1 MMEFGRSKPIIFNF
15 SENLENLYINSN
27 EDELVVLVSI
37 ENPLLQSIEEN
48 WISPR
53 RVCIMNFL
61 NTDTVIRSR
70 GDA

>member
-1 MMEFGRSKPIIFNF
+1 MFH
-15 SENLENLYINSN
+15 

-37 ENPLLQSIEEN
+37 ENPLLQRIEEN